1 MKKDIKELIR
11 ILGAYRKE
19 KEKIVQKMDDLEYKI
34 SCAERDIKEIKIR
47 PEVKEISKS
56 GGYDTHYESMQYLK
70 DLTGQVLDSNTGWD
84 CDYAINYSED
94 TLSYI
99 CKHKEYYDLEEVIRS
114 SKDSNKT
121 RAYFTY
127 KGVI

>member
-1 MKKDIKELIR
+1 MKKDIKELIKM
-11 ILGAYRKE
+11 LEEYRNEE
-19 KEKIVQKMDDLEYKI
+19 KEINQKMDDLEYKI
-34 SCAERDIKEIKIR
+34 TCAERDIKELKIR
-47 PEVKEISKS
+47 PKVKVIGKS
-56 GGYDTHYESMQYLK
+56 GGYDTHYESTQYLNDINGK
-70 DLTGQVLDSNTGWD
+70 VLAANTGWD

-99 CKHKEYYDLEEVIRS
+99 CKHKEYYDLEEVVRS

>member
-1 MKKDIKELIR
+1 MKKDIKELTR
-11 ILGAYRKE
+11 ILGEYMKE
-19 KEKIVQKMDDLEYKI
+19 KEEIAQKMDDLEYKI
-34 SCAERDIKEIKIR
+34 SCAERGIEELKIR
-47 PEVKEISKS
+47 PNVKVIRKS
-56 GGYDTHYESMQYLK
+56 GGYDTHYESMQYLN
-70 DLTGQVLDSNTGWD
+70 DLNGKVLASNTGWD

-99 CKHKEYYDLEEVIRS
+99 YKHKEYYDLEAVIRS
-114 SKDSNKT
+114 SNNSNKT